1 MPQVLQAFL
10 VAFGVVFLAELP
22 DKTMFATIVLS
33 TRYRR
38 PVAVVVGVTL
48 AMIVHSVLAVI
59 VGEALRRLPST
70 PTRLAVAALFLVGG
84 ILLLRGGGDD
94 EASELQTAPVHSA
107 WGVIGRSALIIG
119 IAEFGDFTQLA
130 TIGIVADRGY
140 AAAVAAGSVA
150 AHIVVAILAV
160 LAGAWLERRL
170 PVRTVQRSAGV
181 LFIVFGLL
189 TVTSAIRG

>member
-1 MPQVLQAFL
+1 MPLALQAFL

-38 PVAVVVGVTL
+38 PLAVVIGVTL
-48 AMIVHSVLAVI
+48 AMIVHSVLAVA
-59 VGEALRRLPST
+59 VGEALRHLPRA
-70 PTRLAVAALFLVGG
+70 PTELGVAAVFMVCGV
-84 ILLLRGGGDD
+84 LLLRGGDD
-94 EASELQTAPVHSA
+94 DDDVRAAPVHSA

-119 IAEFGDFTQLA
+119 VAEFGDFTQLA
-130 TIGIVADRGY
+130 TVGIVADRGY
-140 AAAVAAGSVA
+140 PVAVAAGSIA
-150 AHIVVAILAV
+150 AHAVVAVLAV
-160 LAGAWLERRL
+160 LSGRWLERRL

-189 TVTSAIRG
+189 TAISVIRG

>member
-38 PVAVVVGVTL
+38 PVAVVIGVTL
-48 AMIVHSVLAVI
+48 AMIFHSVLAVA
-59 VGEALRRLPST
+59 VGEALRHLPRA
-70 PTRLAVAALFLVGG
+70 PTQLGVAALFIVGG
-84 ILLLRGGGDD
+84 LLLLRGGGADD
-94 EASELQTAPVHSA
+94 EVVAAPVHSA

-119 IAEFGDFTQLA
+119 VAEFGDFTQLA

-140 AAAVAAGSVA
+140 PVAVAAGSIA
-150 AHIVVAILAV
+150 AHAVVAVLAV
-160 LAGAWLERRL
+160 LSGRWLERRL

-181 LFIVFGLL
+181 LFMVFGVL
-189 TVTSAIRG
+189 TAISAIRG